1 MANDNDR
8 QAGVRLLQQATA
20 AEFQIVRSEVFEG
33 IDGGEFGLRVELQFV
48 SDDEDGLASDDSGA
62 LGFLFAIGVLSFAD
76 ARPRGASE
84 MHYQEQDEFGV
95 GDFLNCLSH
104 SVGGHLRF
112 DADYVRGRRMKTR
125 IVVSPNGPV
134 VIDTQGRGKSAEHWL
149 ARLQGGQR
157 LRSIGE

>member
-1 MANDNDR
+1 
-8 QAGVRLLQQATA
+8 
-20 AEFQIVRSEVFEG
+20 
-33 IDGGEFGLRVELQFV
+33 
-48 SDDEDGLASDDSGA
+48 
-62 LGFLFAIGVLSFAD
+62 VLSFGD

-84 MHYQEQDEFGV
+84 MHYREEDEFGV
-95 GDFLNCLSH
+95 GDFLNGLSY
-104 SVGGHLRF
+104 SIDGQLCF

-125 IVVSPNGPV
+125 IVVSPDGAV

>member
-1 MANDNDR
+1 MNENDQ
-8 QAGVRLLQQATA
+8 QAGLRLLEQAVVV
-20 AEFQIVRSEVFEG
+20 EFVVLRSEVFAG
-33 IDGGEFGLRVELQFV
+33 PDGGEFGLRLELQFV
-48 SDDEDGLASDDSGA
+48 RDDEDALPSDDSGA

-112 DADYVRGRRMKTR
+112 DADYVRGRRLKTR

-157 LRSIGE
+157 LRPIGE

>member
-1 MANDNDR
+1 MNENDR
-8 QAGVRLLQQATA
+8 QAGLRLREQAA
-20 AEFQIVRSEVFEG
+20 ATEFEIVRSEVFEG
-33 IDGGEFGLRVELQFV
+33 IDGGEFGFRLELRFV
-48 SDDEDGLASDDSGA
+48 RDDDDAFPSDDSGA

-112 DADYVRGRRMKTR
+112 DADYLRGRRMKTR
-125 IVVSPNGPV
+125 IVVSPDGPV

-149 ARLQGGQR
+149 ARLQGGKR
-157 LRSIGE
+157 LRPIGE

>member
-1 MANDNDR
+1 MNENDR
-8 QAGVRLLQQATA
+8 QAGVRLLEQAA
-20 AEFQIVRSEVFEG
+20 ATEFEIVRSEVFAG
-33 IDGGEFGLRVELQFV
+33 PDGGEFGLRIELRFLR
-48 SDDEDGLASDDSGA
+48 DDEDDFAGDDSGA
-62 LGFLFAIGVLSFAD
+62 LGFLFVIGVLSFAD

-84 MHYQEQDEFGV
+84 MHYREQDEFGV

-104 SVGGHLRF
+104 SVGGQLRF
-112 DADYVRGRRMKTR
+112 DADYVRGRRLKTR
-125 IVVSPNGPV
+125 IVVSPDGAV

>member
-1 MANDNDR
+1 MNENDR
-8 QAGVRLLQQATA
+8 QAGLRLLQEAVLI
-20 AEFQIVRSEVFEG
+20 EFEILRSEVFAG
-33 IDGGEFGLRVELQFV
+33 PDGGEFGLRIELRFV
-48 SDDEDGLASDDSGA
+48 RDDEDALASDESGA

-84 MHYQEQDEFGV
+84 INYREQDEFGV

-104 SVGGHLRF
+104 SVGGQLRF

-125 IVVSPNGPV
+125 IVVSPDGTV

-149 ARLQGGQR
+149 ARLQGGKR
-157 LRSIGE
+157 LQPIGA